1 MLFGVTPNLSRLK
14 VFGWLCF
21 AKLLHIK
28 HKFDQCARTDIFIGY
43 SFGQKRY
50 GVNDIE
56 IKIIHVSR
64 DIFFLAY
71 FCL

>member
-1 MLFGVTPNLSRLK
+1 MLFGVTLNLSRLK
-14 VFGWLCF
+14 VFGRLCF
-21 AKLLHIK
+21 AKILHIK
-28 HKFDQCARTDIFIGY
+28 HKFDLRARTGIFIWY
-43 SFGQKRY
+43 SFGQKGY